1 MCDYLKP
8 VIRIVAM
15 ADALNGFVDRL
26 ALVVTRHQDADRWL
40 ITVVFLNFRGGNR
53 PLEDHGQR
61 VLDGRDHQAE
71 NQNQPNQHRWHWLS
85 SPGIQ
90 LPHLTRTGS
99 NRRVLISQDLWIGRW
114 LLLNYLYRHRH
125 QIDWEARITNAE
137 TPSSLQSLKSLHS
150 LCRRLPRVRLVLCL
164 LRSPESLCCPAA
176 QTTLR
181 ALLQSSWKQAL

>member
-40 ITVVFLNFRGGNR
+40 ITVVFWNFRAGNR

-71 NQNQPNQHRWHWLS
+71 NQNQPNQRRWHWLS

-90 LPHLTRTGS
+90 LPHLIRTGS
-99 NRRVLISQDLWIGRW
+99 NRRVLISQDLWIGRC
-114 LLLNYLYRHRH
+114 LLLSYLYRHRH
-125 QIDWEARITNAE
+125 QSIGKPELRTR
-137 TPSSLQSLKSLHS
+137 KH
-150 LCRRLPRVRLVLCL
+150 RLACNR
-164 LRSPESLCCPAA
+164 
-176 QTTLR
+176 
-181 ALLQSSWKQAL
+181 